1 MSVFDCPPP
10 NFPEADVIA
19 IAKTR
24 FGITGTVTRLDSE
37 RDQNARLR
45 TPDGDFVLKIANA
58 AEEKA
63 VLDLQNAALLHVA
76 RTDPE
81 LNVPRL
87 VPTLDG
93 TPSCEEAGPGG
104 THRVRLLTYLA
115 GRPFA
120 AAAAPC
126 PELFE
131 SLGAFMGRLSRALQ
145 SFEHPAA
152 DRPGFLWALDA
163 ASDCRPLMDDIADV
177 EHRALALRVLDRY
190 DAETAPRLEQ
200 LRSGITHQDANENN
214 VLVDEADP
222 KRVTGLIDF
231 GDMCRGRLINEL
243 AVTLAHALLKMPEIL
258 SAAAALIRGY
268 SRFQAP
274 QPQEI
279 DVLPGLVEA
288 RLLMSVAISSNRSKR
303 YPDNPYLLV
312 SQAPAFALL
321 KNLQAT
327 DREYAL
333 ELFHDAVSVAG
344 TRAST

>member
-10 NFPEADVIA
+10 NFPEADLIA
-19 IAKTR
+19 IAKAR
-24 FGITGTVTRLDSE
+24 FGITGTVTILDSE

-58 AEEKA
+58 AEDKA
-63 VLDLQNAALLHVA
+63 ILDLQNAALQHLA
-76 RTDPE
+76 RTDPD

-115 GRPFA
+115 GRPF

-163 ASDCRPLMDDIADV
+163 AGRCRPLADDIADV
-177 EHRALALRVLDRY
+177 EHRALALRILDRY
-190 DAETAPRLEQ
+190 ESETAPRLEQ
-200 LRSGITHQDANENN
+200 LQSGITHQDANENN

-222 KRVTGLIDF
+222 ARVAGLIDF

-243 AVTLAHALLKMPEIL
+243 AVTLAHALLKAPEIL

-274 QPQEI
+274 HPQEI

-288 RLLMSVAISSNRSKR
+288 RLLMSVAISSSRSKR

-321 KNLQAT
+321 KNLQT
-327 DREYAL
+327 IDREYAL
-333 ELFHDAVSVAG
+333 DLFHDAASG
-344 TRAST
+344 LPASTAAS